1 MTRPSDSVDQY
12 DPLPPLGKRIEPAA
26 PPAPPPLTPTDRPGV
41 FRTPDGK
48 LVTQIP
54 ENDRAKWADVRTDT
68 AAIPCL
74 RCGWGYLCFGDCD
87 GQG

>member
-1 MTRPSDSVDQY
+1 MNHDLNQQ

-26 PPAPPPLTPTDRPGV
+26 PPAPPALTPTDRPGV

-54 ENDRAKWADVRTDT
+54 ENDRSNWIADT
-68 AAIPCL
+68 PCL
-74 RCGWGYLCFGDCD
+74 RCGWGLLCFGDCN
-87 GQG
+87 G